1 MSSWDI
7 ITYLSNAFGGSGRE
21 PLPCILPLLEAPG
34 IPWLMTPL
42 LQSLPLTSHGLPSF
56 DSL

>member
-1 MSSWDI
+1 M
-7 ITYLSNAFGGSGRE
+7 TVAFGGSSRE
-21 PLPCILPLLEAPG
+21 RLPCLLPLLEAPG

-42 LQSLPLTSHGLPSF
+42 LPSLSLTSQGLLPSS

>member
-1 MSSWDI
+1 M
-7 ITYLSNAFGGSGRE
+7 TVAFGGSGRE